1 MKILSEF
8 VSLAKLK
15 TVIMLVQCR
24 CRGHEFSRR
33 RRTICQNSE
42 LDLYPSFDND
52 YLISKLTALIYLIF
66 SPLINTNVTYPMVEV
81 SLVGQLH
88 MCLCSTGS
96 LIFEVLPMCFFTSYT
111 SNSISPAYISWV
123 SSYNI
128 LDKMQLTWDMKQLMI
143 VIGLA
148 L

>member
-15 TVIMLVQCR
+15 TVIMLVQVHR
-24 CRGHEFSRR
+24 TWVQQE
-33 RRTICQNSE
+33 RTICQNSA

-96 LIFEVLPMCFFTSYT
+96 LFFEVLPMCFFTSYT